1 MNLAKMNRVLEIFWW
16 SMTIVTLVAVVIM
29 CFSEGADKWMFYFLV
44 PVICAILALVR
55 RFMWKKLKKSE
66 AFRDAAK

>member
-16 SMTIVTLVAVVIM
+16 VMGAISLIM
-29 CFSEGADKWMFYFLV
+29 VLIMGFMQGFDKWSAYFLA
-44 PVICAILALVR
+44 PVICFILAIVR

-66 AFRDAAK
+66 AFRDNK